1 MTQVI
6 AQTIRKVV
14 YCIADHED
22 PTIGKLLVGLS
33 RMARQTSFV
42 GTDKQLTLSAV
53 KDIYVYLQSGEKNE
67 GERQISTAHRAQYQ
81 LSNKK
86 TGQTRAQDPL
96 QFSLFGAQNAVEVK
110 QSRAQ
115 KSKRRL
121 NPYEQISEQPQLI
134 QNVYQL
140 SADADLIYAEAL
152 VQSNKTQI
160 ILSVLFV
167 NRTNAVIESLELEL
181 FTSTALKTH
190 QAKHALTLEPHG
202 QVIEQYEL
210 SVSSCGSATIYGNI
224 CARFQQNARERHK
237 DIVMR
242 TKEIQFDV
250 SQFIKPLKL
259 SLSEFRR
266 QWAAVQTQEFRT
278 QACVKTLPD
287 FQQVAERLNLQQIM
301 ADEEAGVAEA
311 LFAAQSAI
319 GDVVFVVFG
328 VCSGETSMVKVRS
341 SNQDLAL
348 GVGHEINRGI

>member
-1 MTQVI
+1 M
-6 AQTIRKVV
+6 
-14 YCIADHED
+14 
-22 PTIGKLLVGLS
+22 
-33 RMARQTSFV
+33 
-42 GTDKQLTLSAV
+42 
-53 KDIYVYLQSGEKNE
+53 
-67 GERQISTAHRAQYQ
+67 
-81 LSNKK
+81 
-86 TGQTRAQDPL
+86 
-96 QFSLFGAQNAVEVK
+96 
-110 QSRAQ
+110 
-115 KSKRRL
+115 
-121 NPYEQISEQPQLI
+121 I

-190 QAKHALTLEPHG
+190 QTKHALTLEPHG

-266 QWAAVQTQEFRT
+266 QWAAIQTQEHRA
-278 QACVKTLPD
+278 QACAKTLQD
-287 FQQVAERLNLQQIM
+287 F
-301 ADEEAGVAEA
+301 
-311 LFAAQSAI
+311 
-319 GDVVFVVFG
+319 
-328 VCSGETSMVKVRS
+328 
-341 SNQDLAL
+341 
-348 GVGHEINRGI
+348 